1 MAKDQ
6 EPTAPTPPTP
16 LARRFVR
23 YVVGFGVGVA
33 VGMAPF
39 LGVLPVPLFRPL
51 LELFPQQLKND
62 LIPLSAFLMGVVVVG
77 VQFYA
82 GENLSRRRVR
92 RRFRLALAA
101 IVAGFFLFVV
111 VHRIF
116 VVTIEYS
123 GGRAAFAKSWQ
134 RTEHCGCNASEGR
147 RYLDDKECIK
157 QLSFDEAAIEDCW
170 SSDRLRIVETALTVP
185 YLLLTSGFGLLVGL
199 LLLQEEARRHDQ
211 DKRRRR
217 ARASPAP
224 RDAGEPTEPDPRQS
238 T

>member
-1 MAKDQ
+1 MAKER
-6 EPTAPTPPTP
+6 EPATPVPPTP

-51 LELFPQQLKND
+51 LELFPQQLKGD

-82 GENLSRRRVR
+82 GENLSRRRLR

-111 VHRIF
+111 VHRQF
-116 VVTIEYS
+116 VVAVEYS

-134 RTEHCGCNASEGR
+134 RTEGCGCNENEAEGWH
-147 RYLDDKECIK
+147 YLQDKECIK
-157 QLSFDEAAIEDCW
+157 HLSFDEAAIEECW
-170 SSDRLRIVETALTVP
+170 GSDRLRVVETILAIP
-185 YLLLTSGFGLLVGL
+185 YLLLTSGFGVLVGL
-199 LLLQEEARRHDQ
+199 LMLTEEARRRQ
-211 DKRRRR
+211 AGSGRRGGGRS
-217 ARASPAP
+217 AS
-224 RDAGEPTEPDPRQS
+224 
-238 T
+238 